1 METPGELFFAT
12 AESDP
17 VEIIGT
23 AFFDDDS
30 NDDSSSK
37 AVKGRDD
44 DKGNSSSK
52 NIKVPVGGTFMLK
65 PKGSLLHCTYCR
77 CTYCRPLTEIFSVR
91 FLACKKLNLNDVYG
105 VILVA
110 GSYPYVIF
118 ERFFGDPQRID
129 SEGYIRLTGP
139 RRAIE
144 TTDDLLLTSCL
155 FNSRVK
161 ETPRC
166 YNGTMWTLM
175 HTSFDQLMCKE
186 FITDFGPVEVQYAVY
201 RNGAEA
207 ILEVTLI
214 DWEGK
219 GECAATEV
227 QIFGTVS
234 AWNNKVT
241 NCGPQSLLFYKK
253 CEEALRVGHGDVI
266 PLPLSRKATVLPLGS
281 TLMVDLCIWHHSS
294 NLSTEGVLV
303 EATVPFDSSLA
314 GEEEKIVCGNRGKIK
329 VKATW
334 KTEFTREEIR
344 GHW

>member
-1 METPGELFFAT
+1 MIYSVLIYALFF
-12 AESDP
+12 
-17 VEIIGT
+17 
-23 AFFDDDS
+23 FF
-30 NDDSSSK
+30 
-37 AVKGRDD
+37 
-44 DKGNSSSK
+44 
-52 NIKVPVGGTFMLK
+52 
-65 PKGSLLHCTYCR
+65 CT
-77 CTYCRPLTEIFSVR
+77 
-91 FLACKKLNLNDVYG
+91 
-105 VILVA
+105 
-110 GSYPYVIF
+110 
-118 ERFFGDPQRID
+118 Q
-129 SEGYIRLTGP
+129 GYIRLTGP

-253 CEEALRVGHGDVI
+253 SEEALRVGYGDVI
-266 PLPLSRKATVLPLGS
+266 PLPLSRKATGLPLGS